1 MSDEWVAKFLRGL
14 TIGALMGAVVAG
26 SRVWTRW
33 GLKVPAR
40 VAALV
45 PGRSGDVAEPG
56 DLITPS
62 FGETPN
68 VTETAGVASPSD
80 QGSGSPTAR

>member
-14 TIGALMGAVVAG
+14 TIGALIGAVIAG
-26 SRVWTRW
+26 SRAWTRW

-45 PGRSGDVAEPG
+45 PGRSRDVAEPG
-56 DLITPS
+56 DLVTPR
-62 FGETPN
+62 FGDTSS